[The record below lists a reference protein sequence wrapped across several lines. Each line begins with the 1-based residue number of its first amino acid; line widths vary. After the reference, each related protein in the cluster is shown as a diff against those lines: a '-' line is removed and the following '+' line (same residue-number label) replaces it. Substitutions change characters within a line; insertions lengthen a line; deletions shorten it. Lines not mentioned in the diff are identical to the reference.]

1 MNVNMNILISNSSK
15 KPIYEQITEQIK
27 EKVINGQLK
36 PGDVLPSMRGLA
48 KSLRISVITTQKAY
62 EDLQRDGYVET
73 VAGKGTFVALRNSN
87 FIREEQL
94 KVVEEHLQE
103 AVSISRANGIDMERL
118 IDLIK
123 IFYMED

>member
-1 MNVNMNILISNSSK
+1 MNILISNSSK